1 MIHDKN
7 NILLTT
13 QELLNST
20 TSQFN
25 NYNVNNNFQRENLTV
40 PNLNFNMNYN
50 TNFNNNE
57 NFNNNFNQKY
67 INQEDEN
74 SYGSH
79 FDEISY
85 YKNMLNKM
93 NNEIGQMTNKLSVF
107 ENSSLSNNDLSSDK
121 NNFINN
127 YNDNNNFEI
136 KNNINRIKLPN
147 NDINNMIKGNNNIIK
162 ENNNNKLDELE
173 ENRKYL
179 LSKNKE
185 IDNQINE
192 LEKYNNFSNN
202 NNYNKYNNNTI
213 KVEKNHKVLTPNL
226 KKSKKSI
233 SRKVPKEKDSKNLN
247 NSYSLNSH
255 RTFSKDNYSTTEKE
269 KKITNLIPIND
280 KQNNTQIFTQFELLK
295 QMLNNPNNEKS
306 ENDRKFFLDKINSIS
321 IIFKKQLE
329 QIQRQYQINLDK
341 KEKKI
346 QKLEKENEEL
356 KKKVNKI
363 KEIMK

>member
-7 NILLTT
+7 NILFTT

-20 TSQFN
+20 TSQLN
-25 NYNVNNNFQRENLTV
+25 NYNDINNFKRDNQTM

-107 ENSSLSNNDLSSDK
+107 ENSSLSNNDLSS
-121 NNFINN
+121 NRSNFNNN
-127 YNDNNNFEI
+127 YNNNNNNNFEI
-136 KNNINRIKLPN
+136 KNNINRIKFPN
-147 NDINNMIKGNNNIIK
+147 DDINNMIKGNNNNLK
-162 ENNNNKLDELE
+162 EKQNNKLDELE

-185 IDNQINE
+185 IDNQISQ
-192 LEKYNNFSNN
+192 LENYSN
-202 NNYNKYNNNTI
+202 KSNTI
-213 KVEKNHKVLTPNL
+213 QNDRNYKTSTPSM
-226 KKSKKSI
+226 KKKKAFSKKLS
-233 SRKVPKEKDSKNLN
+233 KEKEIKKLN
-247 NSYSLNSH
+247 NSFTINTNRTLTRGNS
-255 RTFSKDNYSTTEKE
+255 NEKL
-269 KKITNLIPIND
+269 KKIQNIIPIND
-280 KQNNTQIFTQFELLK
+280 KQQNSQIFFQFDLLK
-295 QMLNNPNNEKS
+295 QMLNSPSNEKND
-306 ENDRKFFLDKINSIS
+306 NDRKFFIEKINIIS
-321 IIFKKQLE
+321 NIFKKQIE
-329 QIQRQYQINLDK
+329 QMQKQYQINLDK
-341 KEKKI
+341 KEKKF
-346 QKLEKENEEL
+346 KNL
-356 KKKVNKI
+356 KKKMMN
-363 KEIMK
+363 

>member
-1 MIHDKN
+1 MIHNKN
-7 NILLTT
+7 NFLLTT

-20 TSQFN
+20 SSQFI
-25 NYNVNNNFQRENLTV
+25 NYNDINNFQRDNQTM

-50 TNFNNNE
+50 ANFNNKE
-57 NFNNNFNQKY
+57 NLNNNFNQKY
-67 INQEDEN
+67 ITQEND
-74 SYGSH
+74 YGSH

-107 ENSSLSNNDLSSDK
+107 ESSSISNNDLSSDR
-121 NNFINN
+121 NNINN
-127 YNDNNNFEI
+127 KYKDNNNFEI

-147 NDINNMIKGNNNIIK
+147 DDINNMIKGNN
-162 ENNNNKLDELE
+162 ENFNEKKNNKLDELE

-185 IDNQINE
+185 IDNQISQ
-192 LEKYNNFSNN
+192 LENYSN
-202 NNYNKYNNNTI
+202 KSNTI
-213 KVEKNHKVLTPNL
+213 QNDRNYKTSTPNM
-226 KKSKKSI
+226 KKKRQFSKKLS
-233 SRKVPKEKDSKNLN
+233 KEKEVKKLN
-247 NSYSLNSH
+247 NSFTLNSN
-255 RTFSKDNYSTTEKE
+255 RNFTRGNSNEKIR
-269 KKITNLIPIND
+269 KIQNFIPIND
-280 KQNNTQIFTQFELLK
+280 KQQSSQIFIQFDLLK
-295 QMLNNPNNEKS
+295 QMLNSPSNEKND
-306 ENDRKFFLDKINSIS
+306 NDRKFFIEKINIIS
-321 IIFKKQLE
+321 NIFKKQIE
-329 QIQRQYQINLDK
+329 QMQREYQNCLDK

>member
-107 ENSSLSNNDLSSDK
+107 ENSSLSNNDLS
-121 NNFINN
+121 
-127 YNDNNNFEI
+127 NNFEI

-162 ENNNNKLDELE
+162 EKNNNKLDELE

-179 LSKNKE
+179 LSKNQE
-185 IDNQINE
+185 IDNQISQ
-192 LEKYNNFSNN
+192 LENYSN
-202 NNYNKYNNNTI
+202 KSNTI
-213 KVEKNHKVLTPNL
+213 
-226 KKSKKSI
+226 
-233 SRKVPKEKDSKNLN
+233 
-247 NSYSLNSH
+247 
-255 RTFSKDNYSTTEKE
+255 
-269 KKITNLIPIND
+269 
-280 KQNNTQIFTQFELLK
+280 Q
-295 QMLNNPNNEKS
+295 
-306 ENDRKFFLDKINSIS
+306 NDRNYKTSTPS
-321 IIFKKQLE
+321 MKK
-329 QIQRQYQINLDK
+329 K
-341 KEKKI
+341 KEHFQKKYPI
-346 QKLEKENEEL
+346 
-356 KKKVNKI
+356 KKK
-363 KEIMK
+363 

>member
-57 NFNNNFNQKY
+57 NFNKNFNQKY
-67 INQEDEN
+67 ITQEDEN

-107 ENSSLSNNDLSSDK
+107 ESSSISNNDLSSDR
-121 NNFINN
+121 NNINN
-127 YNDNNNFEI
+127 KYKDNNNFEI

-147 NDINNMIKGNNNIIK
+147 DDINNMIKGNN
-162 ENNNNKLDELE
+162 ENFNEKKNNKLDELE

-185 IDNQINE
+185 IDNQISQ
-192 LEKYNNFSNN
+192 LENYSN
-202 NNYNKYNNNTI
+202 KSNTI
-213 KVEKNHKVLTPNL
+213 QNDRNYKTSTPSM
-226 KKSKKSI
+226 KKKRAFSKKI
-233 SRKVPKEKDSKNLN
+233 SNKKEVKKLN
-247 NSYSLNSH
+247 NSFTLNTN
-255 RTFSKDNYSTTEKE
+255 RTFTRGNSNEKLR
-269 KKITNLIPIND
+269 KIQNIIPIND
-280 KQNNTQIFTQFELLK
+280 KQQNNQIFVQFDLLK
-295 QMLNNPNNEKS
+295 QMLNSPSNEKND
-306 ENDRKFFLDKINSIS
+306 NDRKFFIEKINIIS
-321 IIFKKQLE
+321 NIFKKQIE
-329 QIQRQYQINLDK
+329 QMQREYQNCLDK

>member
-1 MIHDKN
+1 
-7 NILLTT
+7 
-13 QELLNST
+13 
-20 TSQFN
+20 
-25 NYNVNNNFQRENLTV
+25 
-40 PNLNFNMNYN
+40 
-50 TNFNNNE
+50 
-57 NFNNNFNQKY
+57 
-67 INQEDEN
+67 
-74 SYGSH
+74 
-79 FDEISY
+79 
-85 YKNMLNKM
+85 MLNKM
-93 NNEIGQMTNKLSVF
+93 NNEIGQITNKLSDF
-107 ENSSLSNNDLSSDK
+107 DSPSLSNIYSERNDDVNFHKK
-121 NNFINN
+121 NNMN
-127 YNDNNNFEI
+127 YHKI
-136 KNNINRIKLPN
+136 PN
-147 NDINNMIKGNNNIIK
+147 NDIHNILKGGNNNSK
-162 ENNNNKLDELE
+162 SKKKNNKLDELE

-192 LEKYNNFSNN
+192 LEKYNNLSNY

-233 SRKVPKEKDSKNLN
+233 SRKVSKEKDSKNLN

-295 QMLNNPNNEKS
+295 QMINNPNNEKS